1 MIFYSCRNKYYTN
14 IKKNL
19 CIFIEC
25 GYNIVENAGI
35 EISVPG
41 IMIWELVSVEPL
53 ISFQIQLAAHLN
65 IPNSE
70 LGLRYSTNHEAP
82 GILLFLI
89 SHAY

>member
-1 MIFYSCRNKYYTN
+1 MD
-14 IKKNL
+14 
-19 CIFIEC
+19 
-25 GYNIVENAGI
+25 IVLLKTLALRYI
-35 EISVPG
+35 LQVPG

-70 LGLRYSTNHEAP
+70 LGPRYNITHEAP